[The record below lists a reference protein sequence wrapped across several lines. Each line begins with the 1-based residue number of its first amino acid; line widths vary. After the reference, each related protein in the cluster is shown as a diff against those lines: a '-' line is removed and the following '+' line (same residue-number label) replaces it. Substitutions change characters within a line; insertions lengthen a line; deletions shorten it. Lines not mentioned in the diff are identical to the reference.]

1 MTPKQHAHAISR
13 FASAALPVDTRS
25 RRELAGVVTLIDEGL
40 RDDAETA
47 ARATGVRELIE
58 AARNEHLAGLDADEG
73 LRALLVPWEEVAL
86 LVGEMHARVYRRR

>member
-1 MTPKQHAHAISR
+1 LTPRQHAHAISR
-13 FASAALPVDTRS
+13 LASAALPADARS
-25 RRELAGVVTLIDEGL
+25 RREVEGVVTLIDEGL

-47 ARATGVRELIE
+47 ARANGLLELVE

-86 LVGEMHARVYRRR
+86 LVGEMCGGVYRRR

>member
-1 MTPKQHAHAISR
+1 MTPRQHAHAISR
-13 FASAALPVDTRS
+13 LASAALPAGARP

-40 RDDAETA
+40 SDDAERA

-58 AARNEHLAGLDADEG
+58 EARNEHLAGLDADEG

-86 LVGEMHARVYRRR
+86 LVGEMRP